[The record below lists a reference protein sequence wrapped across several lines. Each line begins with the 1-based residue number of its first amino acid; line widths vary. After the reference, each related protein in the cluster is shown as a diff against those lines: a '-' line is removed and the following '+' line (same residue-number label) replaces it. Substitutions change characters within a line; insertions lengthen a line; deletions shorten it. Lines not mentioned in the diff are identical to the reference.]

1 MNILNEPIIHRL
13 FIMIIKL
20 VYFFCKEL
28 AILVRVEKAKAKAA
42 DEKIKRLKSILE
54 KVSQKLDAA

>member
-13 FIMIIKL
+13 FIAIIKL

-28 AILVRVEKAKAKAA
+28 AVLVRIEKAKANAS
-42 DEKIKRLKSILE
+42 DEKIKRLKSLLE
-54 KVSQKLDAA
+54 KVS